1 LFWRAF
7 VSAGCAIITDV
18 VTSVM
23 VKMLPTRDDLPKR
36 KKTVSSQLPRISPC
50 GIGVHL
56 MDYDSDPPPADN
68 VMAAASPASQT
79 LVRGLD
85 VLEQVANG
93 PQALSAIAR
102 RLGLSRS
109 TVHRLAA
116 TLLERRYLNVTPRRG
131 YSLGPKL
138 LELGFLARDQISLV
152 RLARPYVEA
161 LALQTGDV
169 AVLAVRD
176 RNDVIIADQ
185 AAGTRAVLPSLRT
198 GDRLKLAGTLGRAL
212 TALDNT
218 PIIDEG
224 EPEVRIIAAPVRG
237 ADGSVRGALGIAAA
251 SVYADAAEC
260 DKAVNAVRTAANA
273 LGAELG
279 WRVSGAHAKPSA
291 ANTEAAQVATFGQMD
306 GTAGVART

>member
-1 LFWRAF
+1 
-7 VSAGCAIITDV
+7 
-18 VTSVM
+18 
-23 VKMLPTRDDLPKR
+23 
-36 KKTVSSQLPRISPC
+36 
-50 GIGVHL
+50 
-56 MDYDSDPPPADN
+56 
-68 VMAAASPASQT
+68 MAAGSPASQT

-85 VLEQVANG
+85 VLEQVADG
-93 PQALSAIAR
+93 PQALSSIAR

-161 LALQTGDV
+161 LATQTGDV
-169 AVLAVRD
+169 ALLAVRD

-224 EPEVRIIAAPVRG
+224 EPDVRTIAVPVRG
-237 ADGSVRGALGIAAA
+237 ADGRVRGALGIAAA
-251 SVYADAAEC
+251 SVYADAAQR
-260 DKAVNAVRTAANA
+260 DKAAAAVREASNA
-273 LGAELG
+273 LSAELG
-279 WRVSGAHAKPSA
+279 WRVSGAHAKPSSVNA
-291 ANTEAAQVATFGQMD
+291 DTARVATFEQVD
-306 GTAGVART
+306 GTAGMART

>member
-1 LFWRAF
+1 
-7 VSAGCAIITDV
+7 
-18 VTSVM
+18 
-23 VKMLPTRDDLPKR
+23 
-36 KKTVSSQLPRISPC
+36 
-50 GIGVHL
+50 
-56 MDYDSDPPPADN
+56 MDCDPDPPSAES

-85 VLEQVANG
+85 VLEQVADG

-102 RLGLSRS
+102 QLGLSRS

-138 LELGFLARDQISLV
+138 LELGVLARDQISLV

-169 AVLAVRD
+169 ALLAVRD
-176 RNDVIIADQ
+176 RNDVLIADQ

-198 GDRLKLAGTLGRAL
+198 GDRLTLAGTLGRAL
-212 TALDNT
+212 TAQDNS
-218 PIIDEG
+218 PIIDEA
-224 EPEVRIIAAPVRG
+224 EAEVRTIAAPVRG

-251 SVYADAAEC
+251 SVYADAAQR
-260 DKAVNAVRTAANA
+260 DKAAEAVRQAANA

-279 WRVSGAHAKPSA
+279 WRVSGAHAKPLGVSPDVAHVTALGA
-291 ANTEAAQVATFGQMD
+291 ARGQVDGAASMV
-306 GTAGVART
+306 RT

>member
-1 LFWRAF
+1 MERE
-7 VSAGCAIITDV
+7 
-18 VTSVM
+18 
-23 VKMLPTRDDLPKR
+23 
-36 KKTVSSQLPRISPC
+36 
-50 GIGVHL
+50 
-56 MDYDSDPPPADN
+56 SDPPPADN

-85 VLEQVANG
+85 VLEQVADG
-93 PQALSAIAR
+93 PRALNAIAR
-102 RLGLSRS
+102 QLGLSRS

-169 AVLAVRD
+169 ALLAVRD

-185 AAGTRAVLPSLRT
+185 AAGARAVLPSLRT

-212 TALDNT
+212 TALDNA

-224 EPEVRIIAAPVRG
+224 EPDVRTIAVPVRG
-237 ADGSVRGALGIAAA
+237 ADGRVRGALGIAAA
-251 SVYADAAEC
+251 SVYADAAQR
-260 DKAVNAVRTAANA
+260 DKATAAVREAANA

-279 WRVSGAHAKPSA
+279 WRVSGAHAKPSSVNA
-291 ANTEAAQVATFGQMD
+291 DTAQVAAFGHVD
-306 GTAGVART
+306 GAAGMART

>member
-1 LFWRAF
+1 
-7 VSAGCAIITDV
+7 
-18 VTSVM
+18 
-23 VKMLPTRDDLPKR
+23 
-36 KKTVSSQLPRISPC
+36 
-50 GIGVHL
+50 
-56 MDYDSDPPPADN
+56 MDYDPDPPPADN

-85 VLEQVANG
+85 VLEQVAEG

-169 AVLAVRD
+169 ALLAVRD
-176 RNDVIIADQ
+176 RNDVVIADQ

-198 GDRLKLAGTLGRAL
+198 GDRLKLSGTLGRAL
-212 TALDNT
+212 ASLDNAL
-218 PIIDEG
+218 IIDEG
-224 EPEVRIIAAPVRG
+224 EAEVRTIAAPVRG
-237 ADGSVRGALGIAAA
+237 ADGRVRGALGIAAA
-251 SVYADAAEC
+251 SVYADAVQR
-260 DKAVNAVRTAANA
+260 DKAMEAVQEAANA

-279 WRVSGAHAKPSA
+279 WRVSGAHAKPLD
-291 ANTEAAQVATFGQMD
+291 EAAVVAHVAVEGS
-306 GTAGVART
+306 ASVART

>member
-1 LFWRAF
+1 
-7 VSAGCAIITDV
+7 
-18 VTSVM
+18 
-23 VKMLPTRDDLPKR
+23 
-36 KKTVSSQLPRISPC
+36 
-50 GIGVHL
+50 